1 MNNKGFTLI
10 ELLSVVILLTIIT
23 FLMLP
28 NITNMLKSKEE
39 EIDELAFSMIES
51 AAKLHIEDNKKFYKK
66 IDDSKYCIRINK
78 LVNNGYL
85 DDRIEYDNKDITD
98 TKSLQVTYNQGF
110 SFEIVDNASCT
121 GDIIGC
127 TVVKGDGTKTGD
139 EIECGGEY
147 FYVIENDG
155 ASISM
160 LAKYNLNIGT
170 NLYTEGVVGI
180 QNENVVGFK
189 SEMTNY
195 GTTSFSSTNYWLNGG
210 YIPHGDSD
218 YNFVYDK
225 NSNLYEYLN
234 QYEKY
239 LETKGIYSANATLIS
254 YEQLEKLGCDISNST
269 CNILEYDWIYYTSYW
284 SGSAIDDTSVLRV
297 KSGNLFSKIEYNNN
311 NQCGVR
317 PVINISTN
325 EI

>member
-10 ELLSVVILLTIIT
+10 ELLSVVILLSILI
-23 FLMLP
+23 FLVLP
-28 NITNMLKSKEE
+28 NIVNSVKNKTEDTNELTFDIIKE
-39 EIDELAFSMIES
+39 AV
-51 AAKLHIEDNKKFYKK
+51 KLHIEDNKKFYKK
-66 IDDSKYCIRINK
+66 IDGNKYCIRVNK
-78 LVNNGYL
+78 LVNNNYL
-85 DDRIEYDNKDITD
+85 NGRIEYDGEDITD
-98 TKSLQVTYNQGF
+98 TKSIQVTYDRGF
-110 SFEIVDNASCT
+110 SFELLDNSSCT

-254 YEQLEKLGCDISNST
+254 YEQLEKLGCDNLSSSCKT
-269 CNILEYDWIYYTSYW
+269 SEYAWIYYTSYW

-317 PVINISTN
+317 PVINISGN